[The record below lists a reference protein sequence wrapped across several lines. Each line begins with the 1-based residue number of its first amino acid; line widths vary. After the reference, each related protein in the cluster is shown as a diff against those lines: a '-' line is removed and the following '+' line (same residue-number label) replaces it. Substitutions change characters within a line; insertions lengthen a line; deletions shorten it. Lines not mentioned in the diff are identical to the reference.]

1 MLLPPLYILFVECI
15 HFVIVP
21 IILIVILT
29 RIAGKPNVF
38 SFLKFS
44 RVLII
49 FSESNNQF
57 NPQTDLRLHL
67 ASSNW
72 AQVTSIAQTN
82 AY

>member
-57 NPQTDLRLHL
+57 NPQNDLRLHL